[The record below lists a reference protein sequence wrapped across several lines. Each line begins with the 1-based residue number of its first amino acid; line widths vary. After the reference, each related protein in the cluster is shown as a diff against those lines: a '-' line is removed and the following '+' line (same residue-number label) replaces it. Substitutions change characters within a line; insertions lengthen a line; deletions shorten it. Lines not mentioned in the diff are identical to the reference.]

1 MQRQSAR
8 KLQQEITLSSN
19 QLCTRTRQPRLHIV
33 PRHLRQH
40 LLTQRGGRRGRVGK
54 MNRAQDASANKL
66 SLRVLPLSG

>member
-8 KLQQEITLSSN
+8 KHQQEMILSSN

-40 LLTQRGGRRGRVGK
+40 
-54 MNRAQDASANKL
+54 QDHAASIEMFTKRKRNSSTEA
-66 SLRVLPLSG
+66 